1 MSERQKLKAFLK
13 SYDKKKNKK
22 RVAQKSK
29 SELRLDSR
37 KVEKW
42 ANYRD
47 YTNSRAFKIWKIEVL
62 RKAKYK
68 CSRCNLKAEVAHHV
82 RYRKWGT
89 EKLSDGIALCNFCHL
104 EIYHAD
110 KRLDQELD
118 AILQRK

>member
-1 MSERQKLKAFLK
+1 MSERNKLKAFLR

-22 RVAQKSK
+22 KAPPKSK
-29 SELRLDSR
+29 SDNRLQSR
-37 KVEKW
+37 KIEKW

-47 YTNSRAFKIWKIEVL
+47 YTNSKAFKIWKMEIL

-68 CSRCNLKAEVAHHV
+68 CCRCGSKAEVAHHV
-82 RYRKWGT
+82 KYRKWGT
-89 EKLSDGIALCNFCHL
+89 EKLSDGMALCNYCHL

-110 KRLDQELD
+110 KRLDEELE